1 MTAANGLGAVSP
13 AFGRYELLE
22 RIGQGSS
29 GTVYRARE
37 ASGRDV
43 AIKVLHDAGAD
54 REARARFLREA
65 SIAQRLVHRHIVR
78 TFDAGEV
85 DEVPYLAMELLKG
98 QNLKSLMSSATPDVP
113 AALDIV
119 AQAAIGLHHAH
130 EHGIVHRDVKPANL
144 WLTPEGVVKILDFG
158 VAKVGEST
166 VSAAGSLVG
175 TVAYMSPEQLTNAA
189 PIDGRAD
196 VFSAGAVLYELVT
209 GRRPFAAD
217 TPTAVMSQIL
227 TGVPAALPASL
238 DQFPSLRLILKRAL
252 ARHHQERYVS
262 AQEFAWDLWQVWLA
276 SRPTVSRST
285 DLGETLYA
293 PLEDFTMVREP
304 EREARRSTALQIG
317 RGAVPRNALVA
328 ASIGVAIL
336 GGWLMWPSRPAAAV
350 TPVVTSGPAPAPPIA
365 AVAIAIDSNPSAAEL
380 VIDGQKHSARTPATV
395 TLRVGQQVRFE
406 KAGYAAAT
414 ATLSPEAAATATLRA
429 TLEELPPIRVRAT
442 GAFPFEVLQGGR
454 VISSARTA
462 HDLKLSQG
470 LTVTLRSRELLL
482 NQSVGIEAGAS
493 GTQTIAVRAPGRLSL
508 RTVYE
513 TCTVFIDNRDFGY
526 PPLSNVTL
534 AAGTHEIELRCPDGR
549 VRRSQPRIVPGES
562 LLEVIR

>member
-1 MTAANGLGAVSP
+1 MTAAESLGSVPP

-43 AIKVLHDAGAD
+43 AIKVLHDAGSD

-98 QNLKSLMSSATPDVP
+98 QNLKSLASSSTLDVP
-113 AALDIV
+113 AALDLV
-119 AQAAIGLHHAH
+119 AQAAIGLHYAH

-144 WLTPEGVVKILDFG
+144 WVTPEGVVKVLDFG

-166 VSAAGSLVG
+166 MSAAGSLVG
-175 TVAYMSPEQLTNAA
+175 TVSYMSPEQLTNAG

-209 GRRPFAAD
+209 GRRPFDAD

-227 TGVPAALPASL
+227 TGAPAALPASL
-238 DQFPSLRLILKRAL
+238 DQFPSLRLIIKRAL
-252 ARHHQERYVS
+252 ARSHQERYLS

-276 SRPTVSRST
+276 TRPTVARST

-293 PLEDFTMVREP
+293 PLPDLTMVREP
-304 EREARRSTALQIG
+304 ATDAPPATALRVG
-317 RGAVPRNALVA
+317 GFAVPRNALVA
-328 ASIGVAIL
+328 AGIAVAVI
-336 GGWLMWPSRPAAAV
+336 GGWLIWPSWPAAAV
-350 TPVVTSGPAPAPPIA
+350 TPVATPAPPPVPPIA
-365 AVAIAIDSNPSAAEL
+365 VVAIEIDSNPSDAEL
-380 VIDGQKHSARTPATV
+380 VIDGDKHSARTPATV
-395 TLRVGQQVRFE
+395 TLKVGQQIRFE
-406 KAGYAAAT
+406 KAGYAPAT
-414 ATLSPEAAATATLRA
+414 LTLSPEAAATAALRA
-429 TLEELPPIRVRAT
+429 TLEELPPVRVRAT
-442 GAFPFEVLQGGR
+442 GPFPFEVLQGGR
-454 VISSARTA
+454 VVSSAKSV

-482 NQSVGIEAGAS
+482 NQAVRIEAAAS
-493 GTQTIAVRAPGRLSL
+493 GTQAITVREPGRLSL

-526 PPLSNVTL
+526 PPLSNVML

-549 VRRSQPRIVPGES
+549 VRRSQPRIVSGES